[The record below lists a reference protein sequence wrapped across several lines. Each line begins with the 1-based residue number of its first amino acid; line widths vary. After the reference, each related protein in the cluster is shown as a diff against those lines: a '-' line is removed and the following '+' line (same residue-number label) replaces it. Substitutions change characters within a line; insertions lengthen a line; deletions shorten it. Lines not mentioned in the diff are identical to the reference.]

1 MEVIVRRLRAA
12 VLVALVATLAFSSGT
27 IAAPR
32 STGGH
37 LTDGTTT
44 RPTVDRAYALV
55 QLQGAPVTTS
65 EKTRPA
71 PGRKLDFNNR
81 GVRAYRAELSA
92 LRNEFKQWLRQ
103 NAPKAS
109 VSGEFDIS
117 LHAVSVKLNGT
128 SLAKLREAPMAVRA
142 EHQRLYYPT
151 AHQDPDLALVN
162 ALAAWNQSGGA
173 ANAGAGVKVAIVD
186 SGIDVGHPCFNDSGY
201 PSQVKQ
207 GPPALTNNKVIVAK
221 VFNNKAKS
229 RGYTPEAVDSHGTH
243 VAGTVACNLHTPA
256 VVDGVAIP
264 YAISGVA
271 PRALLGNYNVF
282 PGTVESARSEDIL
295 NALDAAYADG
305 MDIINMSLGGD
316 ASGIQDLL
324 TMAVDN
330 LDLGNVVVAVSAG
343 NEGPGHYTVGSPGSA
358 ARALTAGASDVGHG
372 MSTTFSV
379 GGETYDAVPGQFG
392 SISSDLT
399 APVAILT
406 SAPVNAASGYSEACS
421 ALPANSLTGR
431 IAIIGRGTCDFST
444 KVRYVELA
452 GAVGAIVVNREAGV
466 PFIMGQGASPDGIQ
480 PTIPAY
486 MISLADGIAVRT
498 AEPSLEGSNGTMT
511 PPAYYRDAAL
521 DNVQADFSSQGPTDV
536 DFRVKPDLMAPGG
549 NVLSSVVGDCAGGC
563 FAFFSGTSMAAP
575 HLAGAAA
582 FLRGANPSWSA
593 AEIRSAIVNTAARG
607 VVTKW
612 NAPSTVV
619 TDVNVVGAGLLDL
632 EAAGNASAAIGPV
645 STSFGSVP
653 RISGHTRTAPVTIT
667 NLTGAPASWSL
678 SVTGTTGTGVAFT
691 VSPSVVNLAA
701 GATATVTVT
710 MSAAKGASAGG
721 HQAFLQV
728 GSVAHSVL
736 YVFVK

>member
-1 MEVIVRRLRAA
+1 
-12 VLVALVATLAFSSGT
+12 
-27 IAAPR
+27 
-32 STGGH
+32 
-37 LTDGTTT
+37 
-44 RPTVDRAYALV
+44 
-55 QLQGAPVTTS
+55 
-65 EKTRPA
+65 
-71 PGRKLDFNNR
+71 
-81 GVRAYRAELSA
+81 
-92 LRNEFKQWLRQ
+92 
-103 NAPKAS
+103 
-109 VSGEFDIS
+109 
-117 LHAVSVKLNGT
+117 
-128 SLAKLREAPMAVRA
+128 
-142 EHQRLYYPT
+142 
-151 AHQDPDLALVN
+151 
-162 ALAAWNQSGGA
+162 
-173 ANAGAGVKVAIVD
+173 
-186 SGIDVGHPCFNDSGY
+186 
-201 PSQVKQ
+201 
-207 GPPALTNNKVIVAK
+207 
-221 VFNNKAKS
+221 
-229 RGYTPEAVDSHGTH
+229 
-243 VAGTVACNLHTPA
+243 
-256 VVDGVAIP
+256 
-264 YAISGVA
+264 
-271 PRALLGNYNVF
+271 
-282 PGTVESARSEDIL
+282 
-295 NALDAAYADG
+295 
-305 MDIINMSLGGD
+305 
-316 ASGIQDLL
+316 
-324 TMAVDN
+324 
-330 LDLGNVVVAVSAG
+330 
-343 NEGPGHYTVGSPGSA
+343 
-358 ARALTAGASDVGHG
+358 
-372 MSTTFSV
+372 
-379 GGETYDAVPGQFG
+379 
-392 SISSDLT
+392 
-399 APVAILT
+399 
-406 SAPVNAASGYSEACS
+406 
-421 ALPANSLTGR
+421 
-431 IAIIGRGTCDFST
+431 
-444 KVRYVELA
+444 
-452 GAVGAIVVNREAGV
+452 
-466 PFIMGQGASPDGIQ
+466 
-480 PTIPAY
+480 
-486 MISLADGIAVRT
+486 
-498 AEPSLEGSNGTMT
+498 MT